1 MQTSLAVVL
10 EDEPPSSVRR
20 ASPPMQARV
29 KRAVTPLV
37 LLAESD
43 ARMRGYLRTV
53 LCDQRMRV
61 VEAESGTQGLAQA
74 TAYNPDIVIID
85 FGLPDLNGIEV
96 TTKLRAW
103 SDAPIFILSTRDDE
117 NNKISALDSGA
128 NEYLTRPFGTG
139 ELLARVR
146 VWLRHRQR
154 ASAHSLGT
162 VLEVGPLRIDFGKLQ
177 AFVRGHDVRLTP
189 RQYKLFETMMRN
201 AGKVLT
207 HEQIMTAVWGP
218 SHSNATQYLRVY
230 MGQLRRKFEIDPA
243 RPYYFLTEP
252 GIGYRLRK
260 D

>member
-10 EDEPPSSVRR
+10 DEEPSSSIRR
-20 ASPPMQARV
+20 SSPPVQRV

-37 LLAESD
+37 LLAETD
-43 ARMRGYLRTV
+43 ARMRAYLRMV

-61 VEAESGTQGLAQA
+61 VEAETGTQALAHA
-74 TAYNPDIVIID
+74 TAYNPDIVIVD
-85 FGLPDLNGIEV
+85 FGLPDLNGIQV

-103 SDAPIFILSTRDDE
+103 SDAPIFILSKPDDE
-117 NNKISALDSGA
+117 NHKIPALDSGA

-139 ELLARVR
+139 ELMARVR

-154 ASAHSLGT
+154 ASASSLGT

-177 AFVRGHDVRLTP
+177 AFVRGHEVRLTP
-189 RQYKLFETMMRN
+189 RQYKLFETMMRS

-218 SHSNATQYLRVY
+218 SLSDATQYLRVY
-230 MGQLRRKFEIDPA
+230 MGQLRRKFEVDPA
-243 RPYYFLTEP
+243 HPYYFLTEP
-252 GIGYRLRK
+252 GVGYRLRK

>member
-1 MQTSLAVVL
+1 MQTSLAVVA
-10 EDEPPSSVRR
+10 DDATSTIGGSS
-20 ASPPMQARV
+20 SPAQPRV

-43 ARMRGYLRTV
+43 SRMRAYLRTV

-61 VEAESGTQGLAQA
+61 VEADTGMQGLAHA
-74 TAYNPDIVIID
+74 TAYNPDIVILD
-85 FGLPDLNGIEV
+85 FGLPDLNGIQV

-103 SDAPIFILSTRDDE
+103 SDAPIFILSRPEDE
-117 NNKISALDSGA
+117 SHKVPALDSGA
-128 NEYLTRPFGTG
+128 NEYMTRPFGTG
-139 ELLARVR
+139 ELLARIR

-154 ASAHSLGT
+154 ASSHSLGT
-162 VLEVGPLRIDFGKLQ
+162 VLEVGALRVDFSKLQ
-177 AFVRGHDVRLTP
+177 AFVRGDEVRLKP
-189 RQYKLFETMMRN
+189 RQYKLFETMMRS

-218 SHSNATQYLRVY
+218 SHTTATQYLRVY

>member
-10 EDEPPSSVRR
+10 DDDPSNAIPRSGPPV
-20 ASPPMQARV
+20 QARA

-43 ARMRGYLRTV
+43 ARARAYLSTV

-61 VEAESGTQGLAQA
+61 IEADTGRQGLAHA
-74 TAYNPDIVIID
+74 TAYNPDIVIVD
-85 FGLPDLNGIEV
+85 FGLPDLNGIQV
-96 TTKLRAW
+96 TTSLRAW
-103 SDAPIFILSTRDDE
+103 SDAPILILAEPEDE
-117 NNKISALDSGA
+117 NHKIPALDSGA
-128 NEYLTRPFGTG
+128 NEYLTRPFATG

-154 ASAHSLGT
+154 ASAHSLGSA
-162 VLEVGPLRIDFGKLQ
+162 LEVGPLRIDFGKAQ
-177 AFVRGHDVRLTP
+177 AFVRGHEVRLTR
-189 RQYKLFETMMRN
+189 RQYKLFETMMRR
-201 AGKVLT
+201 AGEVLT
-207 HEQIMTAVWGP
+207 HEQIMMAVWGP
-218 SHSNATQYLRVY
+218 AHMNATQYLRVY
-230 MGQLRRKFEIDPA
+230 MGQLRRKFEIDAA

>member
-1 MQTSLAVVL
+1 MQTSLAVVR
-10 EDEPPSSVRR
+10 DDDPSISIRRSSPSV
-20 ASPPMQARV
+20 QARA

-43 ARMRGYLRTV
+43 ARMRAHLSAV

-61 VEAESGTQGLAQA
+61 IEADTGRQGLAHA

-85 FGLPDLNGIEV
+85 FGLPDLNGIQV
-96 TTKLRAW
+96 TTGLRAW
-103 SDAPIFILSTRDDE
+103 SDAPIFILSKREHE
-117 NNKISALDSGA
+117 NHRIPALDSGA

-146 VWLRHRQR
+146 VWLRHHQR

-162 VLEVGPLRIDFGKLQ
+162 ALEVGPFRIDFGKLQ
-177 AFVRGHDVRLTP
+177 AFVRGHEVRLTR
-189 RQYKLFETMMRN
+189 RQYKLFETLMRS
-201 AGKVLT
+201 AGEVLT
-207 HEQIMTAVWGP
+207 HEQIMMAVWGP
-218 SHSNATQYLRVY
+218 AHMNATQYLRVY
-230 MGQLRRKFEIDPA
+230 MGQLRRKFEIDAA
-243 RPYYFLTEP
+243 RPYYLLTEP

>member
-10 EDEPPSSVRR
+10 DDATSTAPR
-20 ASPPMQARV
+20 SPAPAAPRV
-29 KRAVTPLV
+29 KRQVTPLV

-43 ARMRGYLRTV
+43 SRMRTYLRGV
-53 LCDQRMRV
+53 LCDHRMRV
-61 VEAESGTQGLAQA
+61 VEAETGTQGLAHA
-74 TAYNPDIVIID
+74 TAYNPDIVILD
-85 FGLPDLNGIEV
+85 FGLPDLNAIAM
-96 TTKLRAW
+96 TTKLRIW
-103 SDAPIFILSTRDDE
+103 SEAPIFILSTREDE
-117 NNKISALDSGA
+117 GQKIAALDSGA

-139 ELLARVR
+139 ELLARIR

-154 ASAHSLGT
+154 ASAQSLGT

-177 AFVRGHDVRLTP
+177 AFVRGHEVRLTP
-189 RQYKLFETMMRN
+189 RQYKLFEMMMRN
-201 AGKVLT
+201 AGKVLS

-218 SHSNATQYLRVY
+218 SRTTATQYLRVY

>member
-10 EDEPPSSVRR
+10 DDPTSTNRVTSSPIQPRT
-20 ASPPMQARV
+20 

-43 ARMRGYLRTV
+43 ARMRAYLRSV
-53 LCDQRMRV
+53 LSDQRMRV
-61 VEAESGTQGLAQA
+61 VEADTGMQGLAQA
-74 TAYNPDIVIID
+74 TAYNPDIVILD
-85 FGLPDLNGIEV
+85 FGLPDLNGIQV
-96 TTKLRAW
+96 TTKLRSW
-103 SDAPIFILSTRDDE
+103 SDAPIFILSRPEDE
-117 NNKISALDSGA
+117 THKIAALDSGA
-128 NEYLTRPFGTG
+128 DEYMTRPFGTG
-139 ELLARVR
+139 ELLARIR

-162 VLEVGPLRIDFGKLQ
+162 VLEVGALRIDFSKLQ
-177 AFVRGHDVRLTP
+177 AYVRGHEVRLTP
-189 RQYKLFETMMRN
+189 RQYKLFETMMRS

-218 SHSNATQYLRVY
+218 SHTSATQYLRVY